1 MIQLAVATCFWL
13 TCNFLICKKLQRKLL
28 FTVRQWSYGKVM
40 YSLVSVI
47 LSTGRECL
55 VPGPF
60 LGWVCLVSG
69 PFLGVVGI
77 LGDTRKGW
85 VYQRYTKY
93 IHPLKKI
100 HMPLYW
106 RLLVASEVDGTH
118 PTGMISCVFTK
129 IITTISDFRIVSSST
144 TMIQITSRN
153 V

>member
-1 MIQLAVATCFWL
+1 MIQLAVATCFGL

-60 LGWVCLVSG
+60 LGWVWVVSG

-77 LGDTRKGW
+77 LGDTRRGW

-93 IHPLKKI
+93 IHPPKKI

-106 RLLVASEVDGTH
+106 HLLVASEWFL
-118 PTGMISCVFTK
+118 GMISCVITK

-153 V
+153 A